1 MRIWNGYGSEH
12 SMNLVLIG
20 RFETVAG
27 AQAAEER
34 MEALQALAEAAW
46 SDDDWRSPEERM
58 PRELGE
64 ALSQMKLY
72 DMGRSD
78 VDAFAL
84 DHNVTREAQ
93 TVRIWTDESDV
104 QGFLKVLL
112 HHGAKVEVFSR
123 HTWDEEAVTRSDATD
138 ASNSRSDGGSD

>member
-20 RFETVAG
+20 RFQTVTG
-27 AQAAEER
+27 AKAAQEC

-46 SDDDWRSPEERM
+46 SDDDWRSHDERM

-64 ALSQMKLY
+64 ALSRMKLY

-78 VDAFAL
+78 VDVYAL
-84 DHNVTREAQ
+84 DHNVSREAE

-104 QGFLKVLL
+104 QGLLKVLL
-112 HHGAKVEVFSR
+112 HHGAKVEIFSR
-123 HTWDEEAVTRSDATD
+123 HTWDEEAATRSDATD
-138 ASNSRSDGGSD
+138 ARNRSDGGSD

>member
-20 RFETVAG
+20 RFQTVTG
-27 AQAAEER
+27 AKAAEER

-58 PRELGE
+58 PRELGQ
-64 ALSQMKLY
+64 ALYEMKLY

-78 VDAFAL
+78 VDIFAL
-84 DHNVTREAQ
+84 DHSVTREAE

-123 HTWDEEAVTRSDATD
+123 HEWDKDGNMRSDV
-138 ASNSRSDGGSD
+138 SSRSDGESD